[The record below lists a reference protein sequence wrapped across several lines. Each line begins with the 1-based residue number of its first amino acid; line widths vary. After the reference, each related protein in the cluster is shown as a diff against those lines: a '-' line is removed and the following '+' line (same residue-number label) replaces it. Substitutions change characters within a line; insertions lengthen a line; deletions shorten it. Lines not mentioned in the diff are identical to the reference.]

1 MQMITVMNNI
11 MDIQQD
17 AERRHREVLD
27 MIEALWDTT
36 SSDGVSFV
44 RNALGIRNPKK

>member
-1 MQMITVMNNI
+1 MQIENITVMNNI

-27 MIEALWDTT
+27 MIEALFDTT
-36 SSDGVSFV
+36 SSDGSSLV
-44 RNALGIRNPKK
+44 